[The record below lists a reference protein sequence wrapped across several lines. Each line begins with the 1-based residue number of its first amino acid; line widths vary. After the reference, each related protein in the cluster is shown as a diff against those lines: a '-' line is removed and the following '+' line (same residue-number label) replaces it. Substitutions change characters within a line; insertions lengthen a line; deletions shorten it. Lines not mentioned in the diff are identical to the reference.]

1 MVLHHIF
8 DSQILNYDRL
18 VFTNELSG
26 QLMQKIFSSIGYG
39 SVDFSHFQPCF
50 MEVFTPF
57 LFARESLLHS
67 FQLLAKL
74 LKVLWIGNLI
84 AVAGGNQTGCHV
96 DWHPINS
103 VRLIAQRE
111 HNPFEG
117 KPISAQYEWIYRE
130 LDAQRWAKL
139 YKVPYVEPR
148 GRVNFDS
155 ELLARACTAA
165 KRLGKVEEYSHSLFA
180 AMFQDTLSKIDEREC
195 IDRAEICGIS
205 GSDFHVALK
214 ADETLT
220 QLNTTIDRAL
230 EAGVFGVPTFVTLG
244 ELFWGNDRM
253 ILLRNHLSSARNV
266 T

>member
-1 MVLHHIF
+1 MKESITINF
-8 DSQILNYDRL
+8 YY
-18 VFTNELSG
+18 
-26 QLMQKIFSSIGYG
+26 SIGSRY
-39 SVDFSHFQPCF
+39 SYLASTQIDS
-50 MEVFTPF
+50 
-57 LFARESLLHS
+57 LARE
-67 FQLLAKL
+67 
-74 LKVLWIGNLI
+74 
-84 AVAGGNQTGCHV
+84 TGCHV

-180 AMFQDTLSKIDEREC
+180 AMFS
-195 IDRAEICGIS
+195 
-205 GSDFHVALK
+205 
-214 ADETLT
+214 
-220 QLNTTIDRAL
+220 
-230 EAGVFGVPTFVTLG
+230 
-244 ELFWGNDRM
+244 
-253 ILLRNHLSSARNV
+253 LRIRDDIRPSSFCMRPKLIRCRQTYFCRHLP
-266 T
+266 